1 MYPEA
6 LISDI
11 FKIKNDHEFN
21 ECALELFRLQYEKV
35 NVYREYCNL
44 LKIEPSDIKTYSQ
57 IPFLPIQF
65 FKSKKVI
72 WDELD
77 IKQSKLFLSSGTT
90 ATGRSHHYVHNVQI
104 YEKSFLTTFERFYG
118 KPEDWTIIALLPSYQ
133 EQGNSSLIYM
143 VDRLIQLSKDEKS
156 GYYQNVELVEK
167 TLRQLPNGGK
177 KVLLIGVS
185 YALLDLLG
193 SHKFNLPNLV
203 VMETGGMKGRRKE
216 LTKTELHEIL
226 KSGFKVSGIHSEY
239 GMTEL
244 LSQGYSKGDEWFELP
259 KWMKIAIRA
268 ANDPLSLVESEE
280 KTGGVN
286 VIDLANVYSC
296 AFIATQDLGRYENG
310 KLKIMGRFDHSD
322 TRGCNLLVQ

>member
-11 FKIKNDHEFN
+11 FEIKNDLDFN
-21 ECALELFRLQYEKV
+21 ECALELFRLQYENVK
-35 NVYREYCNL
+35 VYRDYCDL
-44 LKIEPSDIKTYSQ
+44 LKIKPNEIKTYSH

-72 WDELD
+72 CDDLD
-77 IKQSKLFLSSGTT
+77 IDKSQLFLSSGTT
-90 ATGRSHHYVHNVQI
+90 DTGRSHHYVYDTGL
-104 YEKSFLTTFERFYG
+104 YERSFITTFKQFYG
-118 KPEDWTIIALLPSYQ
+118 NPEDWTILAMLPSYQ

-143 VDRLIQLSKDEKS
+143 VDKLIQLSKDEKS
-156 GYYQNVELVEK
+156 GYYQNIEEAANVLN
-167 TLRQLPNGGK
+167 QLPDLGK
-177 KVLLIGVS
+177 NVLLIGVS
-185 YALLDLLG
+185 YALLDLVE
-193 SHKFNLPNLV
+193 SIQFDLPNLV

-216 LTKTELHEIL
+216 LTKTELHNIL
-226 KSGFKVSGIHSEY
+226 KEGFNVPGIHSEY

-259 KWMKIAIRA
+259 KWMKVSLRVT
-268 ANDPLSLVESEE
+268 NDPLSLVENDS

-286 VIDLANVYSC
+286 VIDLANVFSC
-296 AFIATQDLGRYENG
+296 AFIATQDLGRVENG
-310 KLKIMGRFDHSD
+310 RLKIMGRFDHSD